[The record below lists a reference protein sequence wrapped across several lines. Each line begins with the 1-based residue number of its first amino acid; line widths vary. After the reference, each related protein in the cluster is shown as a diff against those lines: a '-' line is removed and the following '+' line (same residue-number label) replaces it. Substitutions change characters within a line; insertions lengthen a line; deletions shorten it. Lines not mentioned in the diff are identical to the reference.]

1 MNSTIQKQKKDDDEK
16 VVPKKNF
23 FQRLMG
29 GEESS
34 TMLTVVIVIIG
45 IVLLLLIGFLIY
57 RKMSA
62 NKQPV
67 DVSNISDTSD
77 NIPTTFSGTPNE
89 SATSDVTTTELPA
102 VAGTGGS

>member
-67 DVSNISDTSD
+67 DIVSDTSD